1 MYKKA
6 KIVENFQTMIENIFK
21 PLFDVTV
28 DPSIDP
34 PLHYFLLQVVG
45 FDTVDD
51 ESIYETLSFEE
62 LDKDPREWNKDNNP
76 HYIYWIYYIYAN
88 LYSLNTLRKKRGLN
102 TFTFRP
108 HCGESGNID
117 HLATAFLVA
126 DGINHGIRLMR
137 SPVLQYLYYLTQ
149 LGIAVSPLSNNKF

>member
-21 PLFDVTV
+21 PLFDVTI

-62 LDKDPREWNKDNNP
+62 LDKDPREWNKENNP

-88 LYSLNTLRKKRGLN
+88 LYSLNTLRKKEG
-102 TFTFRP
+102 
-108 HCGESGNID
+108 
-117 HLATAFLVA
+117 
-126 DGINHGIRLMR
+126 
-137 SPVLQYLYYLTQ
+137 
-149 LGIAVSPLSNNKF
+149 